1 MESKLKIL
9 MITIQNPF
17 VRSDAPSNRFLTLAE
32 GMVEKGVS
40 IDLLFLNGYLRND
53 EKEQF
58 KSSGTYKSINYK
70 YLLYFDYSNFIIRNA
85 INRLVP
91 RKFFVNRIAGSIK
104 NNNYDYVW
112 MSINQKMVNIGLDIF
127 KKKLNTKFVH
137 ERSEFSWIG
146 FSGQKIH
153 QKYLTRFLPNVDIF
167 AIMTTTLINY
177 YKEFTGEK
185 TKIIH
190 VPMTVDFS
198 RFDGV
203 TVNKDTKKQYIA
215 YCGTMNIKKDGV
227 DILINSFIKIMNDFP
242 ELDLYIAGP
251 LIPKP
256 DYIYLKNIVINNNAQ
271 DRILFLGSIPKE
283 EMPGFLT
290 NAHILAM
297 ARPQSK
303 QAEGGFPTKLGEY
316 LATGKPVCV
325 TNVGEIGN
333 YLKDN
338 ESVFMA
344 EPDSVNSFTDA
355 LKRALTDKNA
365 VEIGHKGRVVA
376 FENFNKDIQTDHLYN
391 FLLQNKKSGS

>member
-1 MESKLKIL
+1 MNKLKIL

-58 KSSGTYKSINYK
+58 KSSGIYKSINYK
-70 YLLYFDYSNFIIRNA
+70 YLLYFDYSNFIIRNI

-91 RKFFVNRIAGSIK
+91 RKFFVNRIAGMIK
-104 NNNYDYVW
+104 DNSYDYVW

-127 KKKLNTKFVH
+127 KKKLNTKFIH

-146 FSGQKIH
+146 FSGEKIH
-153 QKYLTRFLPNVDIF
+153 QKYLTRFLPNVDVF
-167 AIMTTTLINY
+167 AIMTSTLINY
-177 YKEFTGEK
+177 YKDYTGEK
-185 TKIIH
+185 TKIVH

-203 TVNKDTKKQYIA
+203 TVNSEQKKLYIA

-227 DILINSFIKIMNDFP
+227 DVLINSFIKIMDDFP
-242 ELDLYIAGP
+242 ELYLYIAGP

-256 DYIYLKNIVINNNAQ
+256 DYVNLKNIVIKNKAQ

-333 YLKDN
+333 YLKNN

-344 EPDSVNSFTDA
+344 EPDSVNSFADA

-365 VEIGHKGRVVA
+365 IEIGHKGRNVA
-376 FENFNKDIQTDHLYN
+376 FENFNKDIQTNKLYK
-391 FLLQNKKSGS
+391 FLLQNRE